1 MKCMCYE
8 ASCLDRSPSHLP
20 INFFQVVPNLVVFDA
35 SGIAG
40 SMAGKGTLW
49 LASFFEERK
58 AMGL

>member
-1 MKCMCYE
+1 
-8 ASCLDRSPSHLP
+8 
-20 INFFQVVPNLVVFDA
+20 VPNLVVFDA